1 VGSFIHGKGLEM
13 EGFEIVK
20 RTQINGDFEGFDD
33 EVLFKLTDGTYWIQ
47 DEHKHWYHYANCPE
61 ARILRKDGKLYIQ
74 VDGQDEIIP
83 VRETCNVMRSKIKG
97 EFKGWNGKST
107 YELVNGQVWQQASH
121 EYKYK
126 YAYMPNVII
135 YETPSGMVMDVAGTR
150 AKVTRA
156 K

>member
-1 VGSFIHGKGLEM
+1 M

-20 RTQINGDFEGFDD
+20 KTHINGDFEGFDD

-47 DEHKHWYHYANCPE
+47 DEHKHWYHHAHSPE
-61 ARILRKDGKLYIQ
+61 AKILRKDGRLYIQ
-74 VDGQDEIIP
+74 VDGEDEIAP
-83 VRETCNVMRSKIKG
+83 VHEASAVTRSKIKG

-107 YELVNGQVWQQASH
+107 YELTNGEVWQQASAK
-121 EYKYK
+121 YKYK
-126 YAYMPNVII
+126 YAYMPAVII

-150 AKVTRA
+150 AKVRRV

>member
-1 VGSFIHGKGLEM
+1 M

-47 DEHKHWYHYANCPE
+47 DENKHWYYYANCPE
-61 ARILRKDGKLYIQ
+61 AKILRKDGKLYIQ

-83 VRETCNVMRSKIKG
+83 VRETCNVMRSKIRG
-97 EFKGWNGKST
+97 EFKGWNGKSI
-107 YELVNGQVWQQASH
+107 YELVNGQVWQQASN

-126 YAYMPNVII
+126 YAYMPSVII
-135 YETPSGMVMDVAGTR
+135 YETPSGMAMDVAGTR
-150 AKVTRA
+150 AKVTRV